1 MKKIFV
7 TGTDTDAGKTWISA
21 ALLHRFSEAGQR
33 CIGLKPVAAG
43 CEKNESG
50 DLRNSDALLLQNYMS
65 ESLPYEQVNPV
76 AFEEP
81 VAPHLAAQRAGRHVT
96 LQRLIGLCRGVELK
110 RPDVLLIEG
119 AGGWRVPLNE
129 QEMLSGLAVEL
140 QTEVVLVVG
149 LKLGC
154 ISHALLTAEAIMRD
168 GLKLAGWIANQA
180 SEVEMDLQQE
190 NIATLTALIPAPCL
204 GVVPHTETIEDA
216 ALKLEI
222 DALLP

>member
-1 MKKIFV
+1 M
-7 TGTDTDAGKTWISA
+7 
-21 ALLHRFSEAGQR
+21 
-33 CIGLKPVAAG
+33 
-43 CEKNESG
+43 
-50 DLRNSDALLLQNYMS
+50 
-65 ESLPYEQVNPV
+65 
-76 AFEEP
+76 
-81 VAPHLAAQRAGRHVT
+81 
-96 LQRLIGLCRGVELK
+96 
-110 RPDVLLIEG
+110 
-119 AGGWRVPLNE
+119 PLNE